1 MVAGTKYYVITS
13 SLDASEFYANIS
25 TLSWDGFLNETLI
38 GFGVK
43 TSRLSVLWQKPS
55 VPSTMNPAS
64 KCLIHLTQDIY
75 KQHLLP
81 GPTFSTLV
89 GKFTSALRQLMTW
102 EKLSSRYSLA
112 DVSEI
117 RMVSLYDMCSNVMID
132 ATQMT
137 LFDNVLFQI
146 DPTMT

>member
-1 MVAGTKYYVITS
+1 
-13 SLDASEFYANIS
+13 
-25 TLSWDGFLNETLI
+25 
-38 GFGVK
+38 
-43 TSRLSVLWQKPS
+43 
-55 VPSTMNPAS
+55 
-64 KCLIHLTQDIY
+64 
-75 KQHLLP
+75 
-81 GPTFSTLV
+81 
-89 GKFTSALRQLMTW
+89 MTW